1 MSIFNPEKW
10 AKDHFQHAN
19 LGDSR
24 RTERLVNTCANM
36 AGSSGKSIARACRGH
51 EAQLEGAYRLI
62 RNQHVSP
69 EMIRVAGFEHT
80 ASLVNVT
87 QKTANSISTTTAQS
101 GQ

>member
-36 AGSSGKSIARACRGH
+36 AGSSGKSIARACHCH

-69 EMIRVAGFEHT
+69 EMIRVAGSSIRPPWLKM
-80 ASLVNVT
+80 SL
-87 QKTANSISTTTAQS
+87 KFWISKIPPL
-101 GQ
+101 